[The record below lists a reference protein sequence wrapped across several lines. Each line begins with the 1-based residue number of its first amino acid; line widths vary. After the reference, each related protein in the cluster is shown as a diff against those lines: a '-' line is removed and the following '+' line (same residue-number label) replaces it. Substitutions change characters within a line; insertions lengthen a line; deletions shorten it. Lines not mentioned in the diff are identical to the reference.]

1 MFFLIAVRID
11 GWLLLLDAEIFL
23 DVIVIMVEIVVLSSV
38 DVVIALVSIDF
49 YDFCVDVGLDIRDR
63 LILFG
68 YLGIV

>member
-1 MFFLIAVRID
+1 M
-11 GWLLLLDAEIFL
+11 
-23 DVIVIMVEIVVLSSV
+23 IMVEIVVLSSV
-38 DVVIALVSIDF
+38 DVVIGLVSIDF

>member
-1 MFFLIAVRID
+1 MFFFIAVRID
-11 GWLLLLDAEIFL
+11 GWLLLDAEIVL

-38 DVVIALVSIDF
+38 DVVIGLVSIDF

>member
-38 DVVIALVSIDF
+38 DVVIGLVSIDF